1 MILLS
6 NILSVN
12 YQIDGLE
19 IYLWCSKISHTAN
32 GLFFHPRLTKQ
43 LLFPPKNMI
52 WIKNLIEFPPFHNH
66 AVFPIETILPTEV
79 DLPLLQV

>member
-1 MILLS
+1 MLRCGTTLNAIKIFPRYTQVDLLS

-32 GLFFHPRLTKQ
+32 GR
-43 LLFPPKNMI
+43 FP
-52 WIKNLIEFPPFHNH
+52 
-66 AVFPIETILPTEV
+66 TQ
-79 DLPLLQV
+79 D